1 MKAGLLPVFLKNCFD
16 SGGNM
21 PKLLCVYL
29 VGLVFK
35 PFCLAL
41 FLRQLCLQWSVLLF
55 SPGCRG
61 LSPLWGAFYSC

>member
-1 MKAGLLPVFLKNCFD
+1 
-16 SGGNM
+16 M

-55 SPGCRG
+55 SPGYRG